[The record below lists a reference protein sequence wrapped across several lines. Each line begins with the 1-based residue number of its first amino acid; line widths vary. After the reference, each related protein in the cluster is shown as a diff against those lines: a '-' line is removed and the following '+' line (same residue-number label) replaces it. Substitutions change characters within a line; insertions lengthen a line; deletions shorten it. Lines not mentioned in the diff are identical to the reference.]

1 MHVHRAHAL
10 MPWQFFAASN
20 DGRGQSCSPLGAFQ
34 YAMQQR
40 CTPERRI
47 VRTNRRLRNVLFPK
61 KEQVVSKRTQ
71 VLVPALRQSGQL
83 AGAVR
88 GAGRASV
95 GIRLRYQR
103 RGIGFVP
110 QKRPNETVRSA
121 AYPLRRR
128 VGGRLAIN
136 WYWFLPSVRSP
147 ALAAAGAGTRS
158 RPPTLRF
165 GRIVC
170 TSHPTH
176 MENKTARRTPC
187 CSAAATPASYDC
199 ALP

>member
-1 MHVHRAHAL
+1 MAV
-10 MPWQFFAASN
+10 FAASN

-40 CTPERRI
+40 CSPERRI

-83 AGAVR
+83 ACAAR
-88 GAGRASV
+88 GAGHASV
-95 GIRLRYQR
+95 GNRLRYQR
-103 RGIGFVP
+103 RDIGFVP

-136 WYWFLPSVRSP
+136 WYWFLPSVWSP
-147 ALAAAGAGTRS
+147 AVDGCRRRYAVAAAPNSAFWSNRMHIASASNGPAS
-158 RPPTLRF
+158 
-165 GRIVC
+165 
-170 TSHPTH
+170 
-176 MENKTARRTPC
+176 KTARITPC
-187 CSAAATPASYDC
+187 CSAAATPAFYDC
-199 ALP
+199 ALPHTRSP